1 MMQPSSGHAI
11 SILTL
16 KQSVTAMSIS
26 NELSGEI
33 VTAVLNAK
41 ERSPEELQELK
52 KMLIEV
58 HATLQQM
65 ADYERRT
72 IGNQAHKSE
81 QKAMSASASELN
93 QLNRGE

>member
-1 MMQPSSGHAI
+1 
-11 SILTL
+11 
-16 KQSVTAMSIS
+16 MSIS

-33 VTAVLNAK
+33 VLAVLTAK

-65 ADYERRT
+65 ADYERKI
-72 IGNQAHKSE
+72 IGNQAHESE

-93 QLNRGE
+93 QFNRGE